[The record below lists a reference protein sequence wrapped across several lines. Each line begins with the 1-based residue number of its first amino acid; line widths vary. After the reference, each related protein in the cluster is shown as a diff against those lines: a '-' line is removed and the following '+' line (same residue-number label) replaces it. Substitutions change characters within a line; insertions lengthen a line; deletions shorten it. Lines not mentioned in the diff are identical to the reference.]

1 MRCSKPAH
9 QADREIEHRLMLQIA
24 IIDVPVC
31 SVMMAFLRDTFPMI
45 IHSILA
51 IQVIVIMVCDP
62 AHTTD

>member
-9 QADREIEHRLMLQIA
+9 QADREKEHRLMLQIA